1 MLLQAIIIGLV
12 MGSIYAIMGSG
23 LTIIFGV
30 MRIIN
35 FAHGEFM
42 MIAMYITYLLFKYL
56 HLDPFLSIFLTVP
69 FLFILGVAMN
79 NTFIARV
86 AKVSADATLLMTLG
100 ISFALI
106 NIAQYIFG
114 SDYLW
119 VNTGYSSKNI
129 PIFSVLISYSGAIIS
144 IIAFAVIGILFC
156 FMKYSKIGYEIRASM
171 QDRKGALLV
180 GINVDRVSTL
190 SFGLGAAMAGVA
202 GSLLVHYINLFPAV
216 GVMMTLKS
224 FVIVVFGGMGSIGGA
239 LFGGLI
245 LGIVESLWG
254 VYFFPGYREAISFLA
269 LVVIFLIRP
278 LGLFGKYGL

>member
-1 MLLQAIIIGLV
+1 MLLQAIIVGLV

-42 MIAMYITYLLFKYL
+42 MIAMYLTYLLFRYL
-56 HLDPFLSIFLTVP
+56 HLDPFVSIFLTVP
-69 FLFILGVAMN
+69 SLFILGVAIN

-86 AKVSADATLLMTLG
+86 AKISADATLLMTLG

-129 PIFSVLISYSGAIIS
+129 PVFSLLISYSGAIIS
-144 IIAFAVIGILFC
+144 LIAFAVIGILFC
-156 FMKYSKIGYEIRASM
+156 FMKYSRIGYEIRASM

-180 GINVDRVSTL
+180 GINVGFPL
-190 SFGLGAAMAGVA
+190 SP
-202 GSLLVHYINLFPAV
+202 LV
-216 GVMMTLKS
+216 
-224 FVIVVFGGMGSIGGA
+224 
-239 LFGGLI
+239 
-245 LGIVESLWG
+245 
-254 VYFFPGYREAISFLA
+254 
-269 LVVIFLIRP
+269 
-278 LGLFGKYGL
+278 